1 MQTPASSLAPHAAP
15 ARAGLRALLVLLLA
29 GFFWCWT
36 QATAQPA
43 PLLDV
48 AEGEMAYWVMAD
60 AEEEDLEPG
69 ETTVASSRDL
79 ICRKPVPY
87 KPGVDLV
94 LNEIADKEVH
104 SRDRVWLPL
113 PQAVPAQGPLPALPQ
128 VEPQPLLRPPAR
140 LG

>member
-1 MQTPASSLAPHAAP
+1 MQPSSPTAALLAAG
-15 ARAGLRALLVLLLA
+15 ARLGLRGLLVLLLA
-29 GFFWCWT
+29 GLFWCWT
-36 QATAQPA
+36 LATAQPA

-48 AEGEMAYWVMAD
+48 GEGEMAYWVMAD
-60 AEEEDLEPG
+60 AEDEDLEPG
-69 ETTVASSRDL
+69 ETTVASGRDL

-104 SRDRVWLPL
+104 SRERLWLAL

-140 LG
+140 LV